1 MSEAVFIPDGNYLVP
16 TAGSI
21 GPWGDLIQ
29 GSPAAAALVHAVSRL
44 DLGGPML
51 PGRMA
56 FDLWRPIPRQP
67 FTLSATILRDGRKA
81 KTVQTA
87 MVMDGVEM
95 ARMTAVMLRLEDC
108 DLPGMQACE
117 PPAAPETARPIPAPI
132 KAWSPFFTG
141 VETLTIKGALE
152 KPGPAAAWFRLE
164 RPMIAGTLDSP
175 VMRAV
180 SAADL
185 TSGISAMVD
194 LRQWSFVNPELTV
207 HLHRLPEG
215 EWVLNDAETR
225 LERNGTGLASGILCD
240 RVGPFGRCAQS
251 LIVEKR

>member
-1 MSEAVFIPDGNYLVP
+1 MIEAVFIPDGAYLLP
-16 TAGSI
+16 TEGSI

-29 GSPAAAALVHAVSRL
+29 GSPAAAALVHAIDRL

-56 FDLWRPIPRQP
+56 FDLWRPIPRKP
-67 FTLSATILRDGRKA
+67 FTLSATVLRDGRKA

-87 MVMDGVEM
+87 IVMDDVEV

-108 DLPGMQACE
+108 DLPAMQAPE
-117 PPAAPETARPIPAPI
+117 PPPAPEAGKPIPAPI
-132 KAWSPFFTG
+132 RNWSPFFTG
-141 VETLTIKGALE
+141 VETRTIKGALE
-152 KPGPAAAWFRLE
+152 RPGPAAAWMRLE
-164 RPMIAGTLDSP
+164 RPMIKGVPDSP

-185 TSGISAMVD
+185 SGGISSIVD

-207 HLHRLPEG
+207 HLYRLPEG

-225 LERNGTGLASGILCD
+225 LERNGTGMAGGVLSD
-240 RVGPFGRCAQS
+240 RSGPFGRCTLS